1 MKITPTLFRYLM
13 RTYLGHVAMLLI
25 VLLGIVYL
33 FDTVELLRRAGKYE
47 GVSAGL
53 VLQMSFLKLPE
64 VGQVLFPF
72 VILFSAMYTIWQLTK
87 RSELAIVRA
96 SGFSVWQFLAPII
109 MVSITLGFAH
119 MMIINPLSSVF
130 LGKYEK
136 MERRYLSRKGE
147 DNQIAIF
154 REGLW
159 LRQAYED
166 KNSGKGYVIVHAPT
180 VSQKGWTLQSP
191 MGVFFNQD
199 DEFVRRIDAQKAV
212 LKPGYWEFHEAILH
226 RGSHERETGAAYTLP
241 TKLTPQDVEES
252 FSSPESMSF
261 WRLPSHIQTLE
272 NAGFSADRLRVQHQ
286 NLLSQPLMLT
296 AMVLLAAMVSMRL
309 PRANG
314 GMFLLGIGVFCGFA
328 VFFFTS
334 YVQALGAG
342 GQIPVLLAAWSPAV
356 ISLLI
361 GLSVLMRLEDG

>member
-1 MKITPTLFRYLM
+1 MNMTPTLFRYLM
-13 RTYLGHVAMLLI
+13 RTYLGHVALLLVI
-25 VLLGIVYL
+25 LLGIVYL
-33 FDTVELLRRAGKYE
+33 FDTVELLRRAAKFE
-47 GVSAGL
+47 DVPASL

-87 RSELAIVRA
+87 RSELTIVRA
-96 SGFSVWQFLAPII
+96 SGFSVWQFLAPILL
-109 MVSITLGFAH
+109 VSMALGFAH
-119 MMIINPLSSVF
+119 MMVINPLSSIF
-130 LGKYEK
+130 LSKYET
-136 MERRYLSRKGE
+136 MEQRYLSRE
-147 DNQIAIF
+147 DSQIAFF

-166 KNSGKGYVIVHAPT
+166 ENGKGYVIVHAPRIT
-180 VSQKGWTLQSP
+180 QQDWVLQTP
-191 MGVFFNQD
+191 TGLFFNAA
-199 DEFVRRIDAQKAV
+199 DEFVRRIDAREAV
-212 LKPGYWEFHEAILH
+212 LKPGHWEFHEAVLH
-226 RGSHERETGAAYTLP
+226 STAHERTEGKAYTLP

-252 FSSPESMSF
+252 FASPEAMSF
-261 WRLPSHIQTLE
+261 WRLPAHIQTLE
-272 NAGFSADRLRVQHQ
+272 NAGFSAERLRVQHQ
-286 NLLSQPLMLT
+286 NLLSQPLMLA

-309 PRANG
+309 PRMNG

-342 GQIPVLLAAWSPAV
+342 GQIPVILAAWSPAV